1 MDIRYDDSETGTEPC
16 SGSTRRGAASVLE
29 NRWSRPST
37 IFSESVQRKK
47 KGVFGFALWMFV
59 ETSAGIVRENL
70 TSITMERTTRRLMV
84 WAGVVALVLLM
95 PLVAIQFTE
104 EVNWSLFDF
113 AYMGALL
120 FGTGLAYELLVRKA
134 ENIPGYRAAVGVA
147 VVAAFLLV
155 WVNAAVGIIGDG
167 EEDLANAMYVGGGLA
182 VGIMGALFG
191 RFQPRGMARAL
202 CGTALTQIL
211 VAVIA
216 LVFGLGSSVPG
227 WPRDLLMLTGFFAT
241 LWVGSAVLFLRAD
254 AFDRT

>member
-134 ENIPGYRAAVGVA
+134 ENIPGYRAAVG
-147 VVAAFLLV
+147 
-155 WVNAAVGIIGDG
+155 IIGDG

-202 CGTALTQIL
+202 FGTALTQIL

>member
-1 MDIRYDDSETGTEPC
+1 MSR
-16 SGSTRRGAASVLE
+16 ASVPLA
-29 NRWSRPST
+29 
-37 IFSESVQRKK
+37 
-47 KGVFGFALWMFV
+47 GFQVTFNGRFWV
-59 ETSAGIVRENL
+59 TH
-70 TSITMERTTRRLMV
+70 
-84 WAGVVALVLLM
+84 
-95 PLVAIQFTE
+95 
-104 EVNWSLFDF
+104 F

-120 FGTGLAYELLVRKA
+120 FGTGLAYELIVRKA

-202 CGTALTQIL
+202 FGTALTQIL